1 MLVYQYSNSAIDT
14 KGDKNMSE
22 ELRNAVETESWE
34 FVEEVA
40 VASRDIDLAYQ
51 AAYAESMDY
60 GFDY

>member
-1 MLVYQYSNSAIDT
+1 
-14 KGDKNMSE
+14 MSE

-34 FVEEVA
+34 FVDDVV

-60 GFDY
+60 GFDC